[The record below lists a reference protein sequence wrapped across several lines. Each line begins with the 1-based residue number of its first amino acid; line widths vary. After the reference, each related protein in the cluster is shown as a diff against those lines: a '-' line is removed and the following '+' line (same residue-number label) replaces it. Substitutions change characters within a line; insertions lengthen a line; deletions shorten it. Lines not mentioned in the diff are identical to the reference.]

1 MSEQAQDKT
10 DEQGQQSLPDAHTG
24 QEKSGMACSE
34 NQDGKARSENQDG
47 RARGENRTGNVRL
60 PGYLLGLIVI
70 AGMGGLG
77 WKGYQIWQELSTEG
91 QNTTSDTSDSFH
103 TIRETLFVLTAEL
116 NNTREQHRR
125 LVSRMDNLNRQLV
138 RLQGSDRS
146 GWLLAE
152 AEYLLRL
159 ANQRLLTMR
168 DVKSAMTL
176 LSQADQLL
184 ITVDEYGL
192 FPVSQ
197 ALAEDIAALR
207 AVERFDLEGTWLRI
221 NALMGRIDQ
230 LPLLSPRGFK
240 PDQPEFRTEEE
251 IPASKDTWQQHMKTT
266 ALRTWHALA
275 GQFRIRT
282 DNHKTVAALLPPSEE
297 LYLRQ
302 NLRLMLEQARLA
314 LMQGQEQTYQVSL
327 ANAQA
332 WLQTWFRNTSA
343 EVVAIHDQL
352 DALQQIAFL
361 QELPDISRSVIALKG
376 YVDDLTRQRLP
387 VTPAATGKTSTSGT
401 PATTRK
407 TSTSSTP
414 ATTGKTSTSRT
425 PAAIEKTSTSSTP
438 AAIEKTSTSRT
449 PAATGKTSTSRT
461 PAAIEKTSTSRTPA
475 ATGKT
480 STSRTPAAI
489 EKTSTSR
496 TPAATGKT
504 STTNNAPA
512 AIGNNEG
519 GQ

>member
-10 DEQGQQSLPDAHTG
+10 DEQGQQSLPDAHAG

-34 NQDGKARSENQDG
+34 NQDGKVRGENRDGRARSENQDGKARGENQDG
-47 RARGENRTGNVRL
+47 RARGENRTGKVRL

-91 QNTTSDTSDSFH
+91 QNTTSDTSAAFH

-125 LVSRMDNLNRQLV
+125 LVSRMDSLNRQLV

-146 GWLLAE
+146 DWLLAE

-192 FPVSQ
+192 FPVRQ

-251 IPASKDTWQQHMKTT
+251 IPASDTWQQHMKTT

-414 ATTGKTSTSRT
+414 ATTGKTSTS
-425 PAAIEKTSTSSTP
+425 S
-438 AAIEKTSTSRT
+438 
-449 PAATGKTSTSRT
+449 
-461 PAAIEKTSTSRTPA
+461 
-475 ATGKT
+475 
-480 STSRTPAAI
+480 TPAAI